1 MNDDVKLAVRS
12 ALMLLRDHARQRLS
26 QYATRHRMRPT
37 GWHFMLDASSAAG
50 DKLMESALVI
60 MKTTGTLYFA
70 IRQELIALRD
80 NGVAILVISDELDK
94 VPDASML
101 EILQLDEDRVAHLIF
116 SRDGWSETKAVKKQS
131 DKIVENAMPAPDQLD
146 DE

>member
-1 MNDDVKLAVRS
+1 MNDDVRTAVRS
-12 ALMLLRDHARQRLS
+12 ALMMLRDHARNRLS

-37 GWHFMLDASSAAG
+37 GWHFMIDASSAAS
-50 DKLMESALVI
+50 DRISESALVI
-60 MKTTGTLYFA
+60 MKTTGALYFA
-70 IRQELIALRD
+70 IRIT
-80 NGVAILVISDELDK
+80 ITSDTLESI
-94 VPDASML
+94 PDAGML

-116 SRDGWSETKAVKKQS
+116 SRDGWTETKAVKKQS

>member
-1 MNDDVKLAVRS
+1 
-12 ALMLLRDHARQRLS
+12 
-26 QYATRHRMRPT
+26 MRPT

-70 IRQELIALRD
+70 IRIS
-80 NGVAILVISDELDK
+80 VISDELDK

-116 SRDGWSETKAVKKQS
+116 SRDGWSETRAVKKQS

>member
-1 MNDDVKLAVRS
+1 MSDDVKVAVRS

-70 IRQELIALRD
+70 IRIS
-80 NGVAILVISDELDK
+80 VISDELDK

-116 SRDGWSETKAVKKQS
+116 SRDGWSETRAVKKQS

>member
-1 MNDDVKLAVRS
+1 MNDDVRTAVRS

-37 GWHFMLDASSAAG
+37 GWHFMIDASSGAG
-50 DKLMESALVI
+50 GRLSESALVI
-60 MKTTGTLYFA
+60 MKTAGTLYFA
-70 IRQELIALRD
+70 IRVSIT
-80 NGVAILVISDELDK
+80 SDGLEQL
-94 VPDASML
+94 PDAGAL
-101 EILQLDEDRVAHLIF
+101 EILQLDEDRVSHLIF
-116 SRDGWSETKAVKKQS
+116 SRDGWTETRAVKKQS